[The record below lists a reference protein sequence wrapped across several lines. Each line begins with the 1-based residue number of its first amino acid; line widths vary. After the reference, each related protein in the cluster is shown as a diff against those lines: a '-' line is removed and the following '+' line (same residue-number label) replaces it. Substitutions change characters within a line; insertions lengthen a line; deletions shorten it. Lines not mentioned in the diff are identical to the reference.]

1 MKKTILFVFIAG
13 LIFVMII
20 LNMFIMS
27 QMKTKK
33 SPQPPVVAEEMPA
46 QKVVNRPPKPV
57 SENLTQR
64 EWLDMN
70 REYRECVV
78 FTDQT
83 EIARYKISVQDK
95 KMFDLTGALP
105 DAVVP
110 FEDINTHV
118 KGTVSYQGN
127 KRHGKYLEYFDNG
140 KVSKEIV
147 YYRDILRTL
156 KEYFYDGRLRMEV
169 DYTDAIF
176 KPGDTEVGVGKVYA
190 RDGVLKYE
198 WNLTNRS
205 TNRYKKSYN
214 IDGRLTEVLTFDAY
228 GNLLERNRL

>member
-1 MKKTILFVFIAG
+1 MKKNILVILVLGF
-13 LIFVMII
+13 LIVLVV
-20 LNMFIMS
+20 LNLFIMS
-27 QMKTKK
+27 QIKTKK
-33 SPQPPVVAEEMPA
+33 EPLPTLAEETSI
-46 QKVVNRPPKPV
+46 PKPV
-57 SENLTQR
+57 NRRPSVPTEMLSQR

-78 FTDQT
+78 YADQT
-83 EIARYKISVQDK
+83 EIARYKISVHDK

-105 DAVVP
+105 DATVP

-140 KVSKEIV
+140 KVSKEIA

-176 KPGDTEVGVGKVYA
+176 KPGDAEVGVGKVYA